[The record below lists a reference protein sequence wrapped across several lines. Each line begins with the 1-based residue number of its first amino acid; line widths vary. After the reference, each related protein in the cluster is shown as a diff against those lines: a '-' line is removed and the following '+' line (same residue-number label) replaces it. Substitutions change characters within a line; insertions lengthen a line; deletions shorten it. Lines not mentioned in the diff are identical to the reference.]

1 MSEVFPS
8 KQLKMALIGIVT
20 DPKLILT
27 KNKTITPMARSKNK
41 VVFRVVFCKGIR
53 VITIILTIQRKK
65 ACGLA
70 LIPDG

>member
-1 MSEVFPS
+1 
-8 KQLKMALIGIVT
+8 MALIGIVT

-53 VITIILTIQRKK
+53 VITIILMVQRKK
-65 ACGLA
+65 ASGLA